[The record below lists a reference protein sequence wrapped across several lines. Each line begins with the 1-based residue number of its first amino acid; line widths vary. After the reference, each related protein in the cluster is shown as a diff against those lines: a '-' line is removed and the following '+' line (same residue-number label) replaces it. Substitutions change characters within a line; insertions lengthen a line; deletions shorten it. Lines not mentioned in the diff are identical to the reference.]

1 MTDQRELDRVL
12 VAFFVEGTGELAD
25 RVIDAALDQI
35 DHTRQRRAVRM
46 PWRISTMNSTMKL
59 LTRVA
64 AVAAIGVLAVGG
76 ALYLTRPG
84 QPAIGGSGGGASP
97 TAAPGASSSA
107 GLVVPDRVNAAGKLV
122 WCASVDYPPFESY
135 AADGTTAEGLD
146 VDIAA
151 EIARRWGV
159 TSEVRATSWDLLL
172 SNLGAGK
179 CDLVISGMTSTV
191 GGRTEQADFVNY
203 LRVWTAFLVAPGNPK
218 GINTLE
224 DLAGKSV
231 AVAPGTLTTEPDLK
245 AASDQLVAAGKPAI
259 TISVATRSDDLWV
272 DQLAVGRVDAL
283 AGDSVDVAYHLA
295 RPPYAGTSEVGG
307 PAINPQPIGIAIRK
321 DDTGMKAAVAAAM
334 EAMYADGTMKAIVEK
349 WGVTDAVE
357 LLK

>member
-46 PWRISTMNSTMKL
+46 PWRFSTMSSTMKL

-84 QPAIGGSGGGASP
+84 QPAIGVASP

-122 WCASVDYPPFESY
+122 WCASVDYPPFEST

-159 TSEVRATSWDLLL
+159 TSEVRATSWNLLL
-172 SNLGAGK
+172 SNLGAGT

-203 LRVWTAFLVAPGNPK
+203 LRTWTAFLVAPGNPK
-218 GINTLE
+218 GISTLE

-245 AASDQLVAAGKPAI
+245 AASDQLVAGGKPAI
-259 TISVATRSDDLWV
+259 TISVAARSDELWV
-272 DQLAVGRVDAL
+272 DQLALGRIDAL

-295 RPPYAGTSEVGG
+295 RPPYAGTSEIGG

-321 DDTGMKAAVAAAM
+321 DDTGMKAAVGAVI
-334 EAMYADGTMKAIVEK
+334 EAMSADGTMKAIVEK

-357 LLK
+357 LLR